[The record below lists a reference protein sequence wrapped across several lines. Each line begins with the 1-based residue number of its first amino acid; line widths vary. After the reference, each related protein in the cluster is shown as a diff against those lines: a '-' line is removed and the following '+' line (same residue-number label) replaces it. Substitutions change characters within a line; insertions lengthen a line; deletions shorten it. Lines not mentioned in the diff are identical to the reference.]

1 MARDWR
7 ATARILREEPCLGST
22 PATAMALSELH
33 SPSVGR
39 MASVQASNRS
49 SARAG
54 PWRTAPS
61 QTLLPPRPPTPA
73 CEGLP
78 TAWSG
83 CCGSR
88 NTLAHCP
95 VSSLGEKG
103 EEALA
108 GVLGTALPFPAH
120 RKFVSSP
127 IPPPWLVWKRQDKPH
142 IPSACP
148 SHLSPAV
155 PACGRCQGKASAANA
170 LPGRHGGCAQPHT
183 LVAHTHP
190 SWDTQQRPSTW
201 THRCFPNSLHGLA
214 PVHTCVN
221 THPLL
226 VLHTGTKQ
234 PHHTHQPPL
243 HTPLPPRHC
252 VCPAPPPPCAAS
264 LPPAQPCTT
273 QAGTPCHLPVTL
285 LASASPSLHLTP
297 GLWAAAPN

>member
-7 ATARILREEPCLGST
+7 ATARTLREEPCLGST

-103 EEALA
+103 EEVLA

-148 SHLSPAV
+148 SRLSPAV

-170 LPGRHGGCAQPHT
+170 LPGWHGGCAQPHT
-183 LVAHTHP
+183 LVAHI
-190 SWDTQQRPSTW
+190 
-201 THRCFPNSLHGLA
+201 
-214 PVHTCVN
+214 
-221 THPLL
+221 HPLL
-226 VLHTGTKQ
+226 GHAAV
-234 PHHTHQPPL
+234 PL
-243 HTPLPPRHC
+243 HMDPQVLPKL
-252 VCPAPPPPCAAS
+252 PARPS
-264 LPPAQPCTT
+264 S
-273 QAGTPCHLPVTL
+273 
-285 LASASPSLHLTP
+285 SAHV
-297 GLWAAAPN
+297 